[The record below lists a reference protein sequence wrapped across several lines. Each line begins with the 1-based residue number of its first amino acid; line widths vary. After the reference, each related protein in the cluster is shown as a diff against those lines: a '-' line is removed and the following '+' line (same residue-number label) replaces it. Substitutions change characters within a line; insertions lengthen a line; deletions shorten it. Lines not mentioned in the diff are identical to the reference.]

1 VPPAAPQGLVWEDVA
16 QRAISRPTEST
27 AAPLSGRHALLQ
39 AALNG
44 ARRRDDYPAIPWTPE
59 DLARSAADAVA
70 AGATAIHVH
79 VRDERGGESLD
90 PQDLA
95 RAVHALRT
103 AVPRVPIGVST
114 GAWIVP
120 NTERRHKLVECWTAL
135 PDYASVNFDE
145 PGSELLA
152 TLLLRRQVGIE
163 AGVANTTAATRF
175 ARSGLAPRCLRIL
188 LEPMTQDLTA
198 ALDVVRDVEGVLNDA
213 QIAIPRLLHGID
225 RTAWPLIA
233 EAARRGLQT
242 RIGFEDTVLLPDGAP
257 APSNAALVTAARR
270 VYDV

>member
-1 VPPAAPQGLVWEDVA
+1 VA
-16 QRAISRPTEST
+16 HRTVSRATEPTAT
-27 AAPLSGRHALLQ
+27 PLSGGPALLQ

-59 DLARSAADAVA
+59 DLARSAADAVV
-70 AGATAIHVH
+70 AGAAAIHVH
-79 VRDERGGESLD
+79 VRDERGGESLE

-95 RAVHALRT
+95 RTVGAVRT
-103 AVPRVPIGVST
+103 AVPRVPVGVST

-120 NTERRHKLVECWTAL
+120 NTERRHHLVECWTEL

-152 TLLLRRQVGIE
+152 TLLLRREVGIE

-188 LEPMTQDLTA
+188 LEPMTQDLAA
-198 ALDVVRDVEGVLNDA
+198 ALDVVRDVEAVLDEA
-213 QIAIPRLLHGID
+213 RIAIPRLLHGID
-225 RTAWPLIA
+225 RTAWPMIG

-270 VYDV
+270 VYDA

>member
-1 VPPAAPQGLVWEDVA
+1 MTAPP
-16 QRAISRPTEST
+16 RARP
-27 AAPLSGRHALLQ
+27 ALLQ

-44 ARRRDDYPAIPWTPE
+44 ARRRNDYPTVPWTPE
-59 DLARSAADAVA
+59 DLARSAADAA
-70 AGATAIHVH
+70 HAGAAAIHVH
-79 VRDERGGESLD
+79 VRDGRGVESLEPAD
-90 PQDLA
+90 IA
-95 RAVHALRT
+95 RTVRALRT
-103 AVPRVPIGVST
+103 AVPRVPVGVST

-120 NTERRHKLVECWTAL
+120 NTERRHHLVECWTEL

-152 TLLLRRQVGIE
+152 ALLLQREVGIE

-188 LEPMTQDLTA
+188 LEPQIQEFAA
-198 ALDVVRDVEGVLNDA
+198 ALDVVRDVEAVFDQA

-225 RTAWPLIA
+225 RTAWPMIS

-242 RIGFEDTVLLPDGAP
+242 RIGFEDTVTLPDGAA
-257 APSNAALVTAARR
+257 APSNAALVAAARR
-270 VYDV
+270 VYDA